1 MCTFKSN
8 IERSDKNWGSVFDLK
23 KIDND
28 NRQRTAWHQI
38 SSVDYVS
45 SGAKNDQSLTLR
57 DASIFHDR
65 MSKQMQCHNTIS
77 KGWFFLTMTRIV
89 SAANAMECSCDLIEL
104 NAEPCKNI
112 FINSPLPP
120 SLLPWRYFYQ
130 YIAFMNVIGIWNSDS
145 VIRVINEHHYM
156 SKTLNSSMQK
166 TIIVMRCPYFDLFFF
181 AS

>member
-8 IERSDKNWGSVFDLK
+8 IERSDKNWGSVFDLE

-28 NRQRTAWHQI
+28 NGQRTAWYRI
-38 SSVDYVS
+38 SSADYVS
-45 SGAKNDQSLTLR
+45 SGAKNDQCLTLR

-89 SAANAMECSCDLIEL
+89 SAANAIECSCDLIEL

-112 FINSPLPP
+112 FIFHI
-120 SLLPWRYFYQ
+120 LLPWRYFYQ

-156 SKTLNSSMQK
+156 SKTLNSSTQK
-166 TIIVMRCPYFDLFFF
+166 TIIVMRSPYFDLFLFV
-181 AS
+181 S